1 MTGVSLGVVVVCAC
15 LAGAVATASWLVIQ
29 PRRPPLRR
37 LLPYAEV
44 TRSRLGVPVETMP
57 RPVFAS
63 EAARRLLGPL
73 ASSVLDHLGRL
84 LKVSDNDTLQRQLR
98 QAGMTMTVEQYRRLH
113 LRWVI
118 ASPIV
123 CGVVGIL
130 LGSTPVALL
139 LVAAGAFAGVRKMPD
154 TIRSSTRKRAS
165 RCRSDL
171 PTIAGLLSPRLYNN
185 KSLAV
190 AIGDLVSEGSGPIID
205 DLSRVLAATR
215 TGVGLGAALERA
227 AEEAVDAAAARFY
240 RFLSAATAGGID
252 LPKALLD
259 QADELRTIRREEVE
273 RAAAARQISMV
284 IPTLVL
290 MVPVTIV
297 FLMAPIPK
305 MLFGH

>member
-1 MTGVSLGVVVVCAC
+1 MIGVSLGVVVVCAC
-15 LAGAVATASWLVIQ
+15 LAGAVAAASWLAIQ

-73 ASSVLDHLGRL
+73 ASSGLDQLGRL
-84 LKVSDNDTLQRQLR
+84 LKVRDNDSLQRQLR

-123 CGVVGIL
+123 CGAVGIL

-154 TIRSSTRKRAS
+154 TVRSSTRRRGA

-171 PTIAGLLSPRLYNN
+171 PTIAGLLSPRVYNN

-190 AIGDLVSEGSGPIID
+190 AIGDLVSQGSGPIID

-215 TGVGLGAALERA
+215 TGVGLAAALDRA
-227 AEEAVDAAAARFY
+227 AEEAVDVAAARFY
-240 RFLSAATAGGID
+240 RFLSAATTGGID

-273 RAAAARQISMV
+273 RAAAARQVSMV